1 MVNKISDSVWKNLFQ
16 ILMLM
21 EESSFWLLIFRL
33 ETSKKVTIEDT
44 PDTGKVVLSDDV
56 INILQNMLNPEYADV
71 KGLQD
76 PVLR

>member
-21 EESSFWLLIFRL
+21 KESSFWLLIFRL